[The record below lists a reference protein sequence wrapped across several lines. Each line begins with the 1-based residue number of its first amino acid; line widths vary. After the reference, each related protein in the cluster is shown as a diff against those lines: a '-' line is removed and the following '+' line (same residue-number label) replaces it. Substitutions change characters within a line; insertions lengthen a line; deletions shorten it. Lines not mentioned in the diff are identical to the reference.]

1 MMQIT
6 INVPDNVPTHIVQQ
20 YVSSME
26 TQMLFISEC
35 ARGALRKKIKASKIN
50 TEFNAVR
57 LKTKNYRFDREEA
70 NER

>member
-1 MMQIT
+1 MEIT
-6 INVPDNVPTHIVQQ
+6 INVPDNVPTHIVRQ

-35 ARGALRKKIKASKIN
+35 ARNALQKKVTDMNAD
-50 TEFNAVR
+50 FRAVR

>member
-1 MMQIT
+1 MQIT
-6 INVPDNVPTHIVQQ
+6 INVPDNVPTYIVQE
-20 YVSSME
+20 YINSIE

-35 ARGALRKKIKASKIN
+35 AKGALRKKIPTSKTN
-50 TEFNAVR
+50 AGFNAVR